1 MQLNSVYLYPNKIN
15 VFTNA
20 DWTTERYRQVY
31 NRNLK
36 LYRSVDNKIDLQVR
50 NSAQRATRIIG
61 DALVFNIITR
71 ETKDLVLQIDC
82 SIQSAADGT
91 AYVVIDSDML
101 LALES
106 GFYNYSLV
114 QEDRTANDGTAY
126 ILNNEYIV
134 TSRTPMYVDSQ
145 YGTIGTLEIN
155 GDVFGEIDNSLLVDK
170 FALINPATTGYEEAA
185 YYTSSLIDTVGH
197 TQVPQSLH
205 TFQIYFTNNYT
216 GTIVIQGSLSEGG
229 NPHVWSDVAS
239 FDVDDQREP
248 VYKNVVG
255 KYNFFRV
262 RHYPD
267 TATSIADFVVSQTI
281 LGSYTVGIR
290 TGGRGYT
297 VGDIITIKGDRLGG
311 ETPGQDLTITVTS
324 VSHQGTIT
332 GITSVGVSYNGVKT
346 YVVNGDLSTSGTVD
360 KILYR

>member
-15 VFTNA
+15 VFTNVLA
-20 DWTTERYRQVY
+20 DSTTERYRQVY

-36 LYRSVDNKIDLQVR
+36 IYRSVDNKIDLQVR
-50 NSAQRATRIIG
+50 NSAQKATRING
-61 DALVFNIITR
+61 TALVFNIVTR
-71 ETKDLVLQIDC
+71 ETKDLVLQKDC
-82 SIQSAADGT
+82 VIQSAVDGT
-91 AYVVIDSDML
+91 ASVVITRDEL

-114 QEDRTANDGTAY
+114 QESRNTIDANNYT
-126 ILNNEYIV
+126 V
-134 TSRTPMYVDSQ
+134 VSRTPMYVDSQ

-155 GDVFGEIDNSLLVDK
+155 GDVFGEIDDSLLVDK
-170 FALINPATTGYEEAA
+170 FALINPATTGQLEAA
-185 YYTSSLIDTVGH
+185 YFTSSLIDAIGH

-205 TFQIYFTNNYT
+205 TFQIYFTNDYT
-216 GTIVIQGSLSEGG
+216 GTINIQGSLSEGG
-229 NPHVWSDVAS
+229 NPHVWTDVES
-239 FDVDDQREP
+239 FDVEEQRAP
-248 VYKNVVG
+248 VYKNTVG

-281 LGSYTVGIR
+281 LGSYNVGIR
-290 TGGRGYT
+290 TGGRGYK
-297 VGDIITIKGDRLGG
+297 VGDVITILGRSLGG

-324 VSHQGTIT
+324 VSHRGTIT
-332 GITSVGVSYNGVKT
+332 AITSEGVSYNGVKT
-346 YVVNGDLSTSGTVD
+346 YVVNGDLSTSGTID

>member
-20 DWTTERYRQVY
+20 LADSTTERYRQVY

-36 LYRSVDNKIDLQVR
+36 IYRSVDNKIDLQVR
-50 NSAQRATRIIG
+50 NSAQRATRING
-61 DALVFNIITR
+61 TALVFNIVTR
-71 ETKDLVLQIDC
+71 ETKDLVLQKDC
-82 SIQSAADGT
+82 SIQSAVDGT
-91 AYVVIDSDML
+91 ASVVITRDEL

-114 QEDRTANDGTAY
+114 QEVR
-126 ILNNEYIV
+126 NNIDADNYTV
-134 TSRTPMYVDSQ
+134 GSRTPMYVDSQ
-145 YGTIGTLEIN
+145 YGTIGTLEID
-155 GDVFGEIDNSLLVDK
+155 GDVLGEIEDSILVDK
-170 FALINPATTGYEEAA
+170 FALINPATTGQPEAA

-216 GTIVIQGSLSEGG
+216 GTIIIQGSLSEGG
-229 NPHVWSDVAS
+229 NPHVWSDIVS
-239 FDVDDQREP
+239 FDVDDQRAP

-267 TATSIADFVVSQTI
+267 TATSIADFVVAQTI

>member
-15 VFTNA
+15 VFTNVLA

-36 LYRSVDNKIDLQVR
+36 IYRSVDNKIDLQVR
-50 NSAQRATRIIG
+50 NSAQRATRITG
-61 DALVFNIITR
+61 TALVFNIVTR
-71 ETKDLVLQIDC
+71 ETKDLVLQKDC
-82 SIQSAADGT
+82 SIQSAVDGT
-91 AYVVIDSDML
+91 ASVVITRDEL

-114 QEDRTANDGTAY
+114 QEVRSAID
-126 ILNNEYIV
+126 NNNYTV
-134 TSRTPMYVDSQ
+134 SSRTPMYIDSQ

-155 GDVFGEIDNSLLVDK
+155 GDVFGEIDNSLVVDK
-170 FALINPATTGYEEAA
+170 FALINPATTGNTEAA
-185 YYTSSLIDTVGH
+185 YFTSSLIDAIGH

-205 TFQIYFTNNYT
+205 TFQVYFTNDYT
-216 GTIVIQGSLSEGG
+216 GTINIQGSLSEGG
-229 NPHVWSDVAS
+229 NPHVWTDIVS
-239 FDVDDQREP
+239 FDVDEQRTP
-248 VYKNVVG
+248 IYKNVVG
-255 KYNFFRV
+255 KYNFFRI

-281 LGSYTVGIR
+281 LGSYNVGIR
-290 TGGRGYT
+290 TGGRGYNI
-297 VGDIITIKGDRLGG
+297 GDVITIQGNRLGG

-324 VSHQGTIT
+324 VLNNGKIT
-332 GITSVGVSYNGVKT
+332 NIDWSGVSYNGVKT
-346 YVVNGDLSTSGTVD
+346 YIVNGNLSTSGTVD